1 MIKRSS
7 LIYLGLSVIIGLML
21 IKPALAQQ
29 YRFNY
34 SKLYTQMK
42 NNLEEGHPDVKVAFF
57 FQEHQSSTICRID
70 KAWMEKDKHYEALAI
85 PPSQELIVP
94 LDDNLRQVGPLV
106 YVDVEQG
113 KVCDFSMVVM
123 TKAPLSKQVSYQQI
137 EHLMPQM
144 SKMLDDLGGM
154 FSSWFSPKVIGL
166 TLEFQ
171 DLEQGQLTTSKHQQI
186 EIVAGK
192 ARVNLA
198 NLEPDELVYLP
209 QPTFRVLPLLD
220 K

>member
-1 MIKRSS
+1 MVTIRR
-7 LIYLGLSVIIGLML
+7 IGLAAAL
-21 IKPALAQQ
+21 CASILALPAHAQQ

-57 FQEHQSSTICRID
+57 FQEHQTSRLCKID
-70 KAWMEKDKHYEALAI
+70 KAWMEKDKHYEEFVI

-106 YVDVEQG
+106 YVNAEQG
-113 KVCDFSMVVM
+113 KTCDFSMVVM
-123 TKAPLSKQVSYQQI
+123 TKQPLSGDVSYQDIKQ
-137 EHLMPQM
+137 LLPQM

-154 FSSWFSPKVIGL
+154 FSSWFAPKVIGL
-166 TLEFQ
+166 TLEF
-171 DLEQGQLTTSKHQQI
+171 DGVKQGIIQTTKGNTFPI
-186 EIVAGK
+186 DDGK
-192 ARVNLA
+192 AKVRLA
-198 NLEPDELVYLP
+198 DLSEGESLLLP
-209 QPTFRVLPLLD
+209 QATFRALPLLE

>member
-1 MIKRSS
+1 MVNIRHIR
-7 LIYLGLSVIIGLML
+7 LFAALCASVLAL
-21 IKPALAQQ
+21 PAHAEQ

-57 FQEHQSSTICRID
+57 FQEHQTSRLCKID
-70 KAWMEKDKHYEALAI
+70 KAWMEKDKHYEEFVI

-106 YVDVEQG
+106 YVNAEQG
-113 KVCDFSMVVM
+113 KTCDFSMVVM
-123 TKAPLSKQVSYQQI
+123 TKQPLSGEVSYQDI
-137 EHLMPQM
+137 ETLLPQM

-154 FSSWFSPKVIGL
+154 FSSWFAPKVIGL
-166 TLEFQ
+166 TLEF
-171 DLEQGQLTTSKHQQI
+171 DGVNQGVIQTSKGNTLPI
-186 EIVAGK
+186 DDGK
-192 ARVNLA
+192 AKVSLA
-198 NLEPDELVYLP
+198 ELSKGESLLLP
-209 QPTFRVLPLLD
+209 QATFRALPLLE